1 MRYAA
6 RSDRASARA
15 IYHDPNSEQRGDTFA
30 PPKPVAP
37 QRRPQRSS
45 PAILAAILVGGA
57 IVVGAVAVGM
67 ITFKP
72 QVQLRTPVEESLPYV
87 RTAAYL
93 PTYDEVERL
102 VGPNPTVAAGP
113 RTRLDWSVAGGG
125 AAVVHLLI
133 GGDTGKTQ
141 VFAEWER
148 ERDAWL
154 IRSVSYLAPSGEQI
168 AVPLGA
174 GNFLS
179 RYDLAAWRAAD
190 PDTTLGRGQR
200 ELIEG
205 RPIQA
210 IQLFTEVLG
219 KAPESADALLWR
231 GRSFEAVG
239 NVPKA
244 LADYQRILSA
254 DANHA
259 AALARLDG
267 LRASPGVDQEL
278 SSRPEQAGPA
288 PTTARPST
296 LIPK

>member
-1 MRYAA
+1 M
-6 RSDRASARA
+6 A

-30 PPKPVAP
+30 PPKPAALE
-37 QRRPQRSS
+37 RRPARSS

-57 IVVGAVAVGM
+57 IVVGVVVVGM
-67 ITFKP
+67 VTFRP

-102 VGPNPTVAAGP
+102 VGPNPRVAAGP

-125 AAVVHLLI
+125 IAVVHLQI
-133 GGDTGKTQ
+133 DGDTGKTQ

-148 ERDAWL
+148 EREAWRV
-154 IRSVSYLAPSGEQI
+154 RSASYLAPSGEQI

-190 PDTTLGRGQR
+190 PDTALGRGQR

-210 IQLFTEVLG
+210 IQLFTEVIG
-219 KAPESADALLWR
+219 KAPQNVDALLWR

-244 LADYQRILSA
+244 LADYQRILA
-254 DANHA
+254 TDPNHA

-278 SSRPEQAGPA
+278 KSRPGPA
-288 PTTARPST
+288 EAPPKPSRPST
-296 LIPK
+296 LIPR